1 MNLAIAAAIAAFV
14 LLLVI
19 LVWYFTRG
27 GSGQDTEEEERSL
40 PPSNTLFAK
49 GRDEVVHNTGPLGC
63 RLMDVI
69 ERKGLVDR
77 FDYGNRALL
86 RALVDVVDAAVDE
99 ASKKPSVR
107 AVMRGMDANL
117 SILLEGVDRQHL
129 VGLMQLF
136 DSCARYE
143 DEGGGDFAIEDQ
155 RCVLEQFGGTKE
167 ELATLLADTLNQ
179 VRSNAIKYNDRF
191 VFGAEPG
198 TNMNE
203 MIVVRDEYLREYLK
217 QLVDAPSVDPQLVLR
232 QFV

>member
-27 GSGQDTEEEERSL
+27 GSGQDTEEEEVRSL
-40 PPSNTLFAK
+40 PPSGALFAK
-49 GRDEVVHNTGPLGC
+49 GREEVVHDTGPLGC
-63 RLMDVI
+63 RLIDVL
-69 ERKGLVDR
+69 EKNGLVDN
-77 FDYGNRALL
+77 FDYANRALL
-86 RALVDVVDAAVDE
+86 RSLVDIVDAVVDE
-99 ASKKPSVR
+99 ASKKPIVR

-117 SILLEGVDRQHL
+117 SMLLEGIDRQHL
-129 VGLMQLF
+129 VGLMQLY
-136 DSCARYE
+136 DSCASYE
-143 DEGGGDFAIEDQ
+143 DDGDFTIEHQ

-167 ELATLLADTLNQ
+167 ELATVLANTFNR
-179 VRSNAIKYNDRF
+179 VRSNAIKYNDQF

-198 TNMNE
+198 TSMNE